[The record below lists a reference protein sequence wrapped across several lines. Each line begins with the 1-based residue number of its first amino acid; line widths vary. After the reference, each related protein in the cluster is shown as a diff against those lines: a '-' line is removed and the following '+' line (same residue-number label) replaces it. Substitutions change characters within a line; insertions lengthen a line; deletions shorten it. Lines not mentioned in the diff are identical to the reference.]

1 MLSYLPFD
9 DSFWMTHIKWLIYDL
24 FRVKVRVAKL
34 TVTKTTF
41 ELEHSIL
48 CHALFERV
56 FKEVLSF
63 WSSKYSNF
71 GFTGPSAQIKI
82 EII

>member
-1 MLSYLPFD
+1 MLN
-9 DSFWMTHIKWLIYDL
+9 DSSEEIKNL

-56 FKEVLSF
+56 F
-63 WSSKYSNF
+63 
-71 GFTGPSAQIKI
+71 
-82 EII
+82 